1 MLSKHLRHMTS
12 GWLIAAL
19 VFISPA
25 MADNLKPYVLAK
37 STSGDVSSV
46 VADTKAALE
55 KQGFTV
61 AGDYSPYG
69 DAHVIVVTNDE
80 LKATA
85 AKTTN
90 GGFGVAQ
97 RVSVTKVGD
106 SIQVAYT
113 NPSYMAAAYRMEGDL
128 DGVADQLASALGN
141 EQAFGSEKGLTEKK
155 LRKYHYMFAMPYF
168 DDVDKLAS
176 FDSYDAAV
184 AQIERSLAA
193 GTAGATQVYRIDI
206 PGKEETL
213 FGVALSDGVAADQSV
228 MSFTDKGELMHTA
241 HLPYE
246 LLVTGNE
253 AIALPGKFRIAV
265 SFPDLGMGTFM
276 KISDAPGA
284 IRDALA
290 AVAGSK

>member
-1 MLSKHLRHMTS
+1 MLYEHVRHLT
-12 GWLIAAL
+12 GWLLATL
-19 VFISPA
+19 VFVSPV
-25 MADNLKPYVLAK
+25 MAENLKPYVLAK
-37 STSGDVSSV
+37 NASGDVSSV
-46 VADTKAALE
+46 VEATKTALQN
-55 KQGFTV
+55 QGFTL
-61 AGDYSPYG
+61 AGDYAPYA

-80 LKATA
+80 LKAAA
-85 AKTTN
+85 AKTEN
-90 GGFGVAQ
+90 GGFGAAQ

-113 NPSYMAAAYRMEGDL
+113 NPSYMAAAYRMQGDMG
-128 DGVADQLASALGN
+128 GVANKLAAALGN
-141 EQAFGSEKGLTEKK
+141 EQVFGSKKGLSEKK

-176 FDSYDAAV
+176 FDSYEAAV
-184 AQIERSLAA
+184 AQIEKGLAA

-206 PGKEETL
+206 PGKQETL
-213 FGVALSDGVAADQSV
+213 FGVAFSSGTAADQSV
-228 MSFTDKGELMHTA
+228 MSFTDKAELKHTA

-246 LLVTGNE
+246 VLVTGNQ

-290 AVAGSK
+290 AVAGGK